1 MGTDDLFHKRKA
13 RSRKE
18 LQRRAARRAPYA
30 KILIVCEGEKTEPLY
45 FTNARNYYSLNTAN
59 IEVYGDCGSDPSS
72 ILGYAKQRYREE
84 RDAGDAFD
92 RVYCVFDKDTH
103 HHYDRTLNEIA
114 SQKPHNCF
122 FAINSVPC
130 FEYWLLL
137 HYVYST
143 KPYVGLPGNSA
154 GNQLVADLQRN
165 YFPEYQKGRDAVFT
179 ELIGQLDFA
188 INNAK
193 RSLQAAKAVHTDN
206 PTTRVHELV
215 AFMRDIKKKK

>member
-1 MGTDDLFHKRKA
+1 MGTDNLFHKRKA

-18 LQRRAARRAPYA
+18 LQRRAAKRDPYA

-45 FTNARNYYSLNTAN
+45 FTDTRDYYSLNTAN
-59 IEVYGDCGSDPSS
+59 IEVCGDCGSDPSS
-72 ILGYAKQRYREE
+72 ILRYAKQRYREE
-84 RDAGDAFD
+84 KVAGDPFD
-92 RVYCVFDKDTH
+92 RVYCVFDRDAH
-103 HHYDRTLNEIA
+103 HHYDRTLQEIA

-122 FAINSVPC
+122 FAITSVPC

-137 HYVYST
+137 HYIFST

-154 GNQLVADLQRN
+154 GTQMVAELLG
-165 YFPEYQKGRDAVFT
+165 YFPEYQKGRSAVFT
-179 ELIGQLDFA
+179 ERIGELEFA

-193 RSLQAAKAVHTDN
+193 RSLQAAEAAHTDN

-215 AFMRDIKKKK
+215 EFMRDIKK

>member
-13 RSRKE
+13 RSRKQ
-18 LQRRAARRAPYA
+18 LQRRAARRDPYD
-30 KILIVCEGEKTEPLY
+30 KILIVCEGEKTEPNY
-45 FTNARNYYSLNTAN
+45 FKDARNCYALNTAN
-59 IEVYGDCGSDPSS
+59 IEVCGECGSDPSS
-72 ILGYAKQRYREE
+72 ILRYAKQRYREE
-84 RDAGDAFD
+84 KDAGDAFD

-103 HHYDRTLNEIA
+103 HHYDRALQEIA
-114 SQKPHNCF
+114 AQRPHNCF

-137 HYVYST
+137 HFDYST

-154 GNQLVADLQRN
+154 GDQLVADLKR
-165 YFPEYQKGRDAVFT
+165 YFPSYQKGRSAVFT

-193 RSLQAAKAVHTDN
+193 RSLRAAETAHTDN

-215 AFMRDIKKKK
+215 AFMRDIKK